1 MSAIAPDM
9 RATAPARPAPAVATA
24 SPTDISSEF
33 NTWRFC
39 AWMGPLFMA
48 VFIVFWGVMG
58 HNIPPWNPDLPATNV
73 ARWFRAEANTIR
85 LGMVVAMTFTVCYA
99 VWGLSIGRVMSRMVS
114 RDSILID
121 LQVWGAGL
129 TVVPVLVSTSFW
141 LAGSFRPD
149 ALPDNVLQ
157 LLYDMAWLLID
168 LAYSVTSV
176 QMFALGVAILK
187 DKRKAPLIPR
197 WFAWY
202 GIWVGFMFIAECVMP
217 FFKTGAFAR
226 DGVLNFWIEFMI
238 WFVWVPGLTIF
249 VLKAINRIQQE
260 EQW

>member
-1 MSAIAPDM
+1 
-9 RATAPARPAPAVATA
+9 
-24 SPTDISSEF
+24 
-33 NTWRFC
+33 
-39 AWMGPLFMA
+39 
-48 VFIVFWGVMG
+48 
-58 HNIPPWNPDLPATNV
+58 
-73 ARWFRAEANTIR
+73 
-85 LGMVVAMTFTVCYA
+85 
-99 VWGLSIGRVMSRMVS
+99 
-114 RDSILID
+114 
-121 LQVWGAGL
+121 
-129 TVVPVLVSTSFW
+129 
-141 LAGSFRPD
+141 
-149 ALPDNVLQ
+149 
-157 LLYDMAWLLID
+157 
-168 LAYSVTSV
+168 
-176 QMFALGVAILK
+176 MFALGVAILK